1 MIQKSGFWPALVLG
15 GLLFVCQLGAVP
27 LFDLD
32 EAIYAETSREMIETG
47 DWLTPQFNYSPDFD
61 KPILLYW
68 IMASS
73 MKMFGL
79 SEFSARLASAVFGI
93 MLLVVAYGLTQSI
106 WNRRA
111 GMLAMLILASS
122 LEMVVLSHAALT
134 DIILVFFLTV
144 ALASFY
150 LLYKTKR
157 GIWLIGLYSAMGL
170 AVLTKGPVGLVL
182 PGLVIT
188 LFIASVGSWG
198 EWFRRLKVH
207 WGIVIFSAIVL
218 PWFGAIFRLHGA
230 EIWESFF
237 LRHNIERFTSVIGG
251 HSGAPFYYLGIL
263 AVGFFPWAAFLP
275 ITVASVFSALN
286 ATGWGK
292 FRRIPIE
299 KPFEWFLMLWV
310 ASVLGFF
317 TLAGTK
323 LPNYI
328 APAFPAMAIL
338 VAGWWDRKLDDSNG
352 RPDRGEKATFGLL
365 GLLTLALAIIL
376 LLVPSG
382 IEWARIKYA
391 ASAPYLVQPIALN
404 GILMGLSMT
413 LLVGVMTVLALY
425 QLARRWAA
433 FMTLVLTMGLFVFFL
448 MFELIPSVSGY
459 MQMPLRDL
467 AVQSGGWIHREEPL
481 VLFGLKKPSVL
492 FYARRGATFFKSN
505 EIDTLREFLSANPRA
520 VVLGPIQLAPVL
532 SSLPQMVI
540 REERGGYVLATSF

>member
-1 MIQKSGFWPALVLG
+1 MMQRSAFWPALVLG
-15 GLLFVCQLGAVP
+15 GLLFVYQLGAVP

-61 KPILLYW
+61 KPILLFW

-73 MKMFGL
+73 MKTFGL

-106 WNRRA
+106 WNPRA

-134 DIILVFFLTV
+134 DMILVFFITA

-150 LLYKTKR
+150 QLYQTKR

-182 PGLVIT
+182 PGLVIA

-218 PWFGAIFRLHGA
+218 PWFGTISRLHGA

-263 AVGFFPWAAFLP
+263 AVGFFPWVVFLP
-275 ITVASVFSALN
+275 ITVASIFSALN
-286 ATGWGK
+286 ATRWGK

-310 ASVLGFF
+310 MSVLGFF

-338 VAGWWDRKLDDSNG
+338 VAGWWDRKLDDSNTS
-352 RPDRGEKATFGLL
+352 PDRGEKATFGLL
-365 GLLTLALAIIL
+365 GLLALALAILL
-376 LLVPSG
+376 LLVPCG

-391 ASAPYLVQPIALN
+391 ASAPFLVQPIALN

-433 FMTLVLTMGLFVFFL
+433 FMTLVLTMGLFVFIL

-459 MQMPLRDL
+459 IQMPLRDL
-467 AVQSGGWIHREEPL
+467 AVQSGGWVHREEPL
-481 VLFGLKKPSVL
+481 VLFGLKKPSIL
-492 FYARRGATFFKSN
+492 FYARRGATFFKAN
-505 EIDTLREFLSANPRA
+505 EINSLREFLSVNPRA

-532 SSLPQMVI
+532 STLPQMVI

>member
-1 MIQKSGFWPALVLG
+1 MMQKSGFWPALALG
-15 GLLFVCQLGAVP
+15 GLLFVYQLGAVP

-47 DWLTPQFNYSPDFD
+47 DWLTPQYNYSPDFD

-68 IMASS
+68 IMATA
-73 MKMFGL
+73 MKTFGL
-79 SEFSARLASAVFGI
+79 SEFTARLPSAVFGI
-93 MLLVVAYGLTQSI
+93 MLLVVTYGLTQSV
-106 WNRRA
+106 WNPRVA
-111 GMLAMLILASS
+111 MLAMLILASS

-134 DIILVFFLTV
+134 DMILVFFLTV

-150 LLYKTKR
+150 LFFKTKR
-157 GIWLIGLYSAMGL
+157 GIWLIGLYSAVGL
-170 AVLTKGPVGLVL
+170 AVLTKGPIGLVL
-182 PGLVIT
+182 PGLIIA

-198 EWFRRLKVH
+198 EWFRRLRLH

-218 PWFGAIFRLHGA
+218 PWYGAMFRHHGS

-263 AVGFFPWAAFLP
+263 AVGFFPWMAFLP
-275 ITVASVFSALN
+275 ISVVSLFSALN

-299 KPFEWFLMLWV
+299 KPFEWFLILWM
-310 ASVLGFF
+310 ATVLVFF
-317 TLAGTK
+317 TVAGTK

-338 VAGWWDRKLDDSNG
+338 VAGWWERKLDESNSS
-352 RPDRGEKATFGLL
+352 PDRGERATFGLL
-365 GLLTLALAIIL
+365 GVVTLALAVVFL
-376 LLVPSG
+376 VVPSG

-391 ASAPYLVQPIALN
+391 ASAPFLVQPIELN
-404 GILMGLSMT
+404 GILMVLSMT
-413 LLVGVMTVLALY
+413 LLVGVMTFLAFY

-433 FMTLVLTMGLFVFFL
+433 FMILVLTMGLFVFLL
-448 MFELIPSVSGY
+448 MFKLIPSVSGY
-459 MQMPLRDL
+459 IQKPLRDL

-492 FYARRGATFFKSN
+492 FYTRRGAIFLKANQENS
-505 EIDTLREFLSANPRA
+505 LRDFLSANPRA
-520 VVLGPIQLAPVL
+520 VVLSPIQLAPVL
-532 SSLPQMVI
+532 STLPPLVI